1 MQVKSK
7 ETKETE
13 SSSVRGLQ
21 LCTETY
27 NRGDDSSSAE
37 SVNCTTDGKN
47 IQDDRIFFKGTKMFF
62 RKTEKSPIGKR
73 AQKTL
78 MC

>member
-13 SSSVRGLQ
+13 SSSARGLQ

-27 NRGDDSSSAE
+27 NRGDDGSSAE
-37 SVNCTTDGKN
+37 SAKCTTDGKN
-47 IQDDRIFFKGTKMFF
+47 IQDDKIFFQ
-62 RKTEKSPIGKR
+62 RN
-73 AQKTL
+73 QNVL
-78 MC
+78 